1 MTRLRTPLAGTGFS
15 LAELI
20 CSLVISAMVLAATL
34 AIYQRMQRTAEA
46 VLAKVDQSDV
56 SSEVLQLIAED
67 LDSVTAAQGI
77 QITFDNK
84 TDKGFP
90 VAKLSIRKTV
100 TNKKNEEQL
109 FEEIQWQG
117 AYDAGNGRV
126 TLYRSHSG
134 LAQEDRLLDRQRADV
149 EKLYPFVP
157 VCGGF
162 TTFKIEA
169 PQGNN
174 LLSRWANPMLPTGL
188 RVTLSVAEPVR
199 SPLGRLEVPE
209 ESLITRMIA
218 IDRTRQIRFEFAAWD
233 ANSPAA
239 DANQPG
245 AETPDKK
252 AAADGNQPSRNLR
265 EPARNGPSTERP
277 RR

>member
-1 MTRLRTPLAGTGFS
+1 MTRTSPPPSGAGFS
-15 LAELI
+15 LAEVI
-20 CSLVISAMVLAATL
+20 CSLVISAMILAATL

-46 VLAKVDQSDV
+46 VLARVDPSDLP
-56 SSEVLQLIAED
+56 SEVLQLIAED
-67 LDSVTAAQGI
+67 LDAVTAGQGV

-117 AYDAGNGRV
+117 AYDTASGRV

-134 LAQEDRLLDRQRADV
+134 LAQEDRLLDRQRADT
-149 EKLYPFVP
+149 ETLYPFVP

-174 LLSRWANPMLPTGL
+174 LVSRWANPIP
-188 RVTLSVAEPVR
+188 RP
-199 SPLGRLEVPE
+199 GR
-209 ESLITRMIA
+209 TC
-218 IDRTRQIRFEFAAWD
+218 
-233 ANSPAA
+233 
-239 DANQPG
+239 
-245 AETPDKK
+245 
-252 AAADGNQPSRNLR
+252 SRCCWTW
-265 EPARNGPSTERP
+265 GW
-277 RR
+277 